1 MRAITRWLTAFPIT
15 LRVNRTY
22 IAISVVVLAV
32 IAILVIFTIK
42 KKKQKQ
48 PSNFV
53 MLGMSLVVLGIIFG
67 DDRLI
72 GYSFI
77 GAGVLL
83 SIIDI
88 IKNLKNK

>member
-1 MRAITRWLTAFPIT
+1 MMNT
-15 LRVNRTY
+15 LEIY

-32 IAILVIFTIK
+32 IAIFVIYTIK

-48 PSNFV
+48 PSKLV
-53 MLGMSLVVLGIIFG
+53 MLGMTLVVLGIIFG

-88 IKNLKNK
+88 IKNLKKE